1 MKALS
6 LTECRVCGPVLPVGT
21 AKGHGILTSMRVLK
35 FIVEK
40 HPDGYI
46 AYPLV
51 LRGVVVG
58 QGDSYETA
66 LADARSAAQF
76 HIDTFGDEA
85 WEDDGDVEAA
95 YVAEASVAAR

>member
-1 MKALS
+1 
-6 LTECRVCGPVLPVGT
+6 
-21 AKGHGILTSMRVLK
+21 MRVLK

-66 LADARSAAQF
+66 LADAQSAAQF
-76 HIDTFGDEA
+76 HSDTFGDEA

-95 YVAEASVAAR
+95 YVAEASVAAIPTERHPR

>member
-1 MKALS
+1 
-6 LTECRVCGPVLPVGT
+6 
-21 AKGHGILTSMRVLK
+21 MRVLK

-40 HPDGYI
+40 HTDGYL
-46 AYPLV
+46 AYPLG
-51 LRGVVVG
+51 LRGVVIG

-66 LADARSAAQF
+66 LADAKSAAQF

-95 YVAEASVAAR
+95 YVAEASIVAR

>member
-1 MKALS
+1 
-6 LTECRVCGPVLPVGT
+6 
-21 AKGHGILTSMRVLK
+21 MRVLK

-40 HPDGYI
+40 HSDGYV
-46 AYPLV
+46 AYPLG

-66 LADARSAAQF
+66 LADAKSAAQF

-85 WEDDGDVEAA
+85 WEDESDVEAA
-95 YVAEASVAAR
+95 YVAEASIAAR